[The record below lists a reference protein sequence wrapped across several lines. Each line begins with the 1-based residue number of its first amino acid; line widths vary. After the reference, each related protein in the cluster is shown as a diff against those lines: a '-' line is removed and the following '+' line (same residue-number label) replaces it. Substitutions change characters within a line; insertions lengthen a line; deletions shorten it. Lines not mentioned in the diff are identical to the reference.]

1 MQEESRIA
9 EVNLCLSGPGLAA
22 SVVVMGFYR
31 LAKEMETTDV
41 ARHGTMT
48 GHGTY
53 S

>member
-22 SVVVMGFYR
+22 SVVVMEFYR
-31 LAKEMETTDV
+31 LAKEMETTI